1 MERRSLLL
9 FELQY
14 LCVIAIYQSG
24 CKVEKAKLS
33 CKRFHA
39 ILCYTKEHFYCGGEN
54 MLVLRLDDEVEKR
67 VSDLAYRQ
75 GRNKSALVREAL
87 IRYMEDQEDIE
98 MAEAVL
104 NNMKG
109 QKTLTIEEANRAL
122 GLDD

>member
-1 MERRSLLL
+1 
-9 FELQY
+9 
-14 LCVIAIYQSG
+14 
-24 CKVEKAKLS
+24 
-33 CKRFHA
+33 
-39 ILCYTKEHFYCGGEN
+39 
-54 MLVLRLDDEVEKR
+54 MLVLRLEDEVEKR